1 MTSHSESALDRDL
14 FNKPWPSLAWI
25 VFAAAVA
32 VLALLMAPVPT

>member
-1 MTSHSESALDRDL
+1 MTARSENALDPDSL
-14 FNKPWPSLAWI
+14 DKPWPSLAWI